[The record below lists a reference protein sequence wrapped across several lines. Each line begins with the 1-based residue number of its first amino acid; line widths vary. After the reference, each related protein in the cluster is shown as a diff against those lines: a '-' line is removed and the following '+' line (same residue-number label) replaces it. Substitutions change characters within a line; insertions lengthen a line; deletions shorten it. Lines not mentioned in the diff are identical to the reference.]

1 MIVKPMLMALCER
14 GKRFYAL
21 KMGHHTT
28 RVSMIAALQNREVI
42 APLTFVCYCNRQ
54 VFEMWVAQVLV
65 PTLKPGQT
73 VILDNASFHKGVT
86 IFDLI
91 AQAGCEL
98 LYLPREFCG
107 GKIPPANTRPYS
119 PALNDIEHCWF
130 PLKNTIRKSRSNFDS
145 FRAAVDA
152 AFA

>member
-28 RVSMIAALQNREVI
+28 RVSMIAALQNRELI
-42 APLTFVCYCNRQ
+42 APLTFGGYCNRQ

-91 AQAGCEL
+91 IQAGCEL
-98 LYLPREFCG
+98 LYLP
-107 GKIPPANTRPYS
+107 PYS
-119 PALNDIEHCWF
+119 PDLNDIEHCWF
-130 PLKNTIRKSRSNFDS
+130 PLKNTIRKSRSNFDFFVQQS
-145 FRAAVDA
+145 MLPLLNLY
-152 AFA
+152 